1 MFQLVADNE
10 SEIATN
16 KAIDNFNLVENR
28 RLRLEIAEH
37 RLWKSLQ
44 NPRVDISQYA
54 KAAEE
59 IMERFD
65 AAREDARA
73 MGILPEEE

>member
-1 MFQLVADNE
+1 VADNE

-16 KAIDNFNLVENR
+16 KAIDHFNLVENR

-37 RLWKSLQ
+37 RLWKSLR
-44 NPRVDISQYA
+44 NPGVDISQYA

-65 AAREDARA
+65 AAREDAIA
-73 MGILPEEE
+73 MGLLPEEE